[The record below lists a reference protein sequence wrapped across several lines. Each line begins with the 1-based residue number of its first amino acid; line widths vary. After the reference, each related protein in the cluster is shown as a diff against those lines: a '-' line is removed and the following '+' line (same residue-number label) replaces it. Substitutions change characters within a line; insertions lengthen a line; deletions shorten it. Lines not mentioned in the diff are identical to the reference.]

1 MRLRSAIAA
10 TLWLATGASAQAA
23 QKVQGA
29 VEPFA
34 EAIVEL
40 TINEQDTPVTLL
52 VRRDADG
59 TLLVRAVDLAPLRL
73 RTPARG
79 AVQVNG
85 ERYYRIGSE
94 IGAVVSFDEA
104 TQSARVLLP
113 TRAFLPTRKQAATA
127 DAPACATGAPGAFV
141 NYDVSLEQSGSDRQ
155 GGGFF
160 ELGLFGTQ
168 GVGTATMVAR
178 VEGGRRSL
186 ARLDTTWTRDFPDQ
200 LATLRLGDSIST
212 PGAWGRAVR
221 FGGVQYGTNFST
233 QPSLVT
239 TPLLAAQG
247 EALVPSTVDVFVNGR
262 QVASEAVPP
271 GPFAI
276 DNVPALTGA
285 GQLQVVVTDV
295 LGRQQVLSQ
304 PYYSGAAL
312 LRADLA
318 EYSVE
323 VGSLRENY
331 GAESFDYGDLIG
343 SATYRRGLT
352 NTLTAGTRLE
362 AQGNGTFAVGADSA
376 WQAGGLGIVTTHVAA
391 GGDGN
396 QSGFL
401 GGIGLEH
408 NGRYIST
415 YAQTQYATREFLQL
429 GTSALERTP
438 RQRTFAGL
446 GFDFARYGNVQLAYG
461 LQSFYDAES
470 VQTLGLNYSLTV
482 GRLGYLGLFA
492 THATADEAATTVL
505 LTWTLPFGER
515 RTLSTALQQSS
526 EPAAGGGG
534 FEAYSSLQQDLPTD
548 TGMGYR
554 LSLSSSADRDAS
566 VAYQGGAGIATV
578 DYASRDGTTGVRV
591 GATGAVAL
599 TSAGAMTARRLDQ
612 SFAVVQVAD
621 YPGLT
626 VFVDNQPVGRT
637 DERGRVL
644 VDSLRAYERN
654 EISVDPTEV
663 PMDGALAQ
671 ASMAVTPAYRSGA
684 VVRFPVSRAH
694 AATMRLVQTD
704 GTPVPAGAIATVGNR
719 QFPVA
724 LDGLL
729 YAEGMASAT
738 RVIAHWQGGQCAAVA
753 QRPAG
758 NDAVPD
764 LGTLRCE

>member
-10 TLWLATGASAQAA
+10 TLWFATSASSHAA
-23 QKVQGA
+23 QPVQGTP
-29 VEPFA
+29 EPFA
-34 EAIVEL
+34 EAVVEL
-40 TINEQDTPVTLL
+40 TINEQESPVTLL

-59 TLLVRAVDLAPLRL
+59 TLLVRAADLAGLRL

-94 IGAVVSFDEA
+94 IGAVVAFDEA
-104 TQSARVLLP
+104 TQAARVVLP
-113 TRAFLPTRKQAATA
+113 TRAFLPTRKQASAA
-127 DAPACATGAPGAFV
+127 DAPRAQRVAPGAFV
-141 NYDVSLEQSGSDRQ
+141 NYDVSLEQSGNARQ

-178 VEGGRRSL
+178 VESGRRSL

-212 PGAWGRAVR
+212 PGAWGRAMR

-276 DNVPALTGA
+276 DNVPALTGS

-304 PYYSGAAL
+304 PYYSGTAL
-312 LRADLA
+312 LRPGLA
-318 EYSVE
+318 EYSLE

-331 GAESFDYGDLIG
+331 GVDSFAYGDLVG
-343 SATYRRGLT
+343 SATYRRGIT
-352 NTLTAGTRLE
+352 NTLTAGTRVE
-362 AQGNGTFAVGADSA
+362 AQGNGTFAAGADSA
-376 WQAGGLGIVTTHVAA
+376 WQAGMLGIVTAHVAA
-391 GGDGN
+391 GGDGS

-408 NGRYIST
+408 NGRYVSAF
-415 YAQTQYATREFLQL
+415 AQTQYATREFLQL

-446 GFDFARYGNVQLAYG
+446 GFDFARYGNVQLAFG
-461 LQSFYDAES
+461 LQSFYDAAS
-470 VQTLGLNYSLTV
+470 VQTLGLNYSLTL

-492 THATADEAATTVL
+492 THATADETGTSLL
-505 LTWTLPFGER
+505 LTWTLPLGER
-515 RTLSTALQQSS
+515 RTLSAALQQSS
-526 EPAAGGGG
+526 QPASAGGG
-534 FEAYSSLQQDLPTD
+534 FEAYTSVQQDVPTD
-548 TGMGYR
+548 TGIGYR
-554 LSLSSSADRDAS
+554 LALSSSQDQDAS
-566 VAYQGGAGIATV
+566 LAYQGRAGTATV
-578 DYASRDGTTGVRV
+578 DYASRDGLTGLRV
-591 GATGAVAL
+591 GATGAAAL
-599 TSAGAMTARRLDQ
+599 TSAGAMPARRLDQ

-621 YPGLT
+621 YSGLT
-626 VFVDNQPVGRT
+626 VYVDNQPVGRT

-644 VDSLRAYERN
+644 VDTLRAYERN
-654 EISVDPTEV
+654 EISVDPAEV
-663 PMDGALAQ
+663 PMDGALAR
-671 ASMAVTPAYRSGA
+671 ASIDVTPAYRSGV

-694 AATMRLVQTD
+694 AATMRLTQRD
-704 GTPVPAGAIATVGNR
+704 GTPVPAGALATVGVR
-719 QFPVA
+719 EFPVA

-729 YAEGMASAT
+729 YVEGLAGAT
-738 RVIAHWQGGQCAAVA
+738 RVTLRWQGGQCAVMA

-758 NDAVPD
+758 NDALPD

>member
-1 MRLRSAIAA
+1 LRSAIAA
-10 TLWLATGASAQAA
+10 TLWVATCGSAHAA
-23 QKVQGA
+23 QPTLGTP
-29 VEPFA
+29 EPFA

-40 TINEQDTPVTLL
+40 TVNQQDAPVTLL

-59 TLLVRAVDLAPLRL
+59 TLLVRSADLAVLRL

-79 AVQVNG
+79 AVLVNG
-85 ERYYRIGSE
+85 ERYYRLGSE
-94 IGAVVSFDEA
+94 AGAIVAFDEA
-104 TQSARVLLP
+104 TQAAHVQLP
-113 TRAFLPTRKQAATA
+113 PDAFLPTHKQAAAA
-127 DAPACATGAPGAFV
+127 DAPRAQRIAPGAFV
-141 NYDVSLEQSGSDRQ
+141 NYDVSLQESGNVRQ
-155 GGGFF
+155 GGGFL

-178 VEGGRRSL
+178 VEDGRRSVT
-186 ARLDTTWTRDFPDQ
+186 RLDSTWTRDFPER
-200 LATLRLGDSIST
+200 LATLRVGDSIST

-262 QVASEAVPP
+262 QVASEVVPP

-276 DNVPALTGA
+276 DDVPALTGA

-304 PYYSGAAL
+304 PYYSGTAL

-318 EYSVE
+318 EYSLE
-323 VGSLRENY
+323 LGSLRE
-331 GAESFDYGDLIG
+331 DYGTDSFAYGDPVG

-352 NTLTAGTRLE
+352 NTLTAGTRVE
-362 AQGNGTFAVGADSA
+362 AQGNGTFAIGADSA
-376 WQAGGLGIVTTHVAA
+376 WQAGTLGIVTAHVAA
-391 GGDGN
+391 GGNGS

-408 NGRYIST
+408 NGRYVT
-415 YAQTQYATREFLQL
+415 AYAQTQYATQEFQQL

-461 LQSFYDAES
+461 LQSFYDDAS
-470 VQTLGLNYSLTV
+470 VETLGLNYSLTL
-482 GRLGYLGLFA
+482 GRLGFLGLFA
-492 THATADEAATTVL
+492 THATAGEAATTVL
-505 LTWTLPFGER
+505 LTWTLPLGER
-515 RTLSTALQQSS
+515 RTFSTALQQSS
-526 EPAAGGGG
+526 QPAGAGGGL
-534 FEAYSSLQQDLPTD
+534 EAYTSVQQDLPTD
-548 TGMGYR
+548 AGMGYR
-554 LSLSSSADRDAS
+554 LSLSSSEEQDAS
-566 VAYQGGAGIATV
+566 VAYQGRAGTATV
-578 DYASRDGTTGVRV
+578 DYASRNGATGVRV
-591 GATGAVAL
+591 GATGAIAL

-621 YPGLT
+621 YSGLT
-626 VFVDNQPVGRT
+626 VYVDNQPVGRT
-637 DERGRVL
+637 DADGRVL

-663 PMDGALAQ
+663 PLDGSLAM
-671 ASMAVTPAYRSGA
+671 ASIDVTPAYRSGA
-684 VVRFPVSRAH
+684 VVQFPVSRAH
-694 AATMRLVQTD
+694 AATMRLAQPD
-704 GTPVPAGAIATVGNR
+704 GTPVPAGATATVGDR

-729 YAEGMASAT
+729 YAEGLAGAM
-738 RVIAHWQGGQCAAVA
+738 RVTVRWLDGECAVVA
-753 QRPAG
+753 RRPAG
-758 NDAVPD
+758 NDALPD
-764 LGTLRCE
+764 LGTLRCD

>member
-10 TLWLATGASAQAA
+10 TLWLAAVASAHAA
-23 QKVQGA
+23 QPVQGT

-40 TINEQDTPVTLL
+40 TINQQDTPVTLL

-59 TLLVRAVDLAPLRL
+59 TLLVRAADLAALRL

-85 ERYYRIGSE
+85 ERYYRIGAE
-94 IGAVVSFDEA
+94 LGAVVAFDEA
-104 TQSARVLLP
+104 TQAARVTLP
-113 TRAFLPTRKQAATA
+113 TRAFLPTRKQVSAA
-127 DAPACATGAPGAFV
+127 DAPGVQRGAPGAFV
-141 NYDVSLEQSGSDRQ
+141 NYDVSVEQSGKTRQ

-178 VEGGRRSL
+178 VESGRRSL
-186 ARLDTTWTRDFPDQ
+186 ARLDTTWVRDFPEQ

-212 PGAWGRAVR
+212 PGAWSRAVR

-262 QVASEAVPP
+262 PVASEAVPP
-271 GPFAI
+271 GPFNI

-304 PYYSGAAL
+304 PYYSGTAL
-312 LRADLA
+312 LRPSLA

-323 VGSLRENY
+323 LGSLRENY
-331 GAESFDYGDLIG
+331 GADSFAYGDLVG

-352 NTLTAGTRLE
+352 NTLTAGARIE
-362 AQGNGTFAVGADSA
+362 AQGNGTFAAGADSA
-376 WQAGGLGIVTTHVAA
+376 WQAGGLGVVTTHIAA
-391 GGDGN
+391 GGDGD

-408 NGRYIST
+408 NGRYVSA
-415 YAQTQYATREFLQL
+415 YAQTEYATREFRQL

-438 RQRTFAGL
+438 RQRIFAGL
-446 GFDFARYGNVQLAYG
+446 GFDFLRYGTVQLAYG
-461 LQSFYDAES
+461 LQSFYDAAS
-470 VQTLGLNYSLTV
+470 VQTLGLNYSLTL

-505 LTWTLPFGER
+505 LTWTLPLGER
-515 RTLSTALQQSS
+515 RTVSSALQQSS
-526 EPAAGGGG
+526 QPADAGGG
-534 FEAYSSLQQDLPTD
+534 FEAYTSLQQDLPTD
-548 TGMGYR
+548 QGLGYR
-554 LSLSSSADRDAS
+554 LSLSSSQDQDANL
-566 VAYQGGAGIATV
+566 AYQGRAGTATV

-591 GATGAVAL
+591 GGTGAVAL
-599 TSAGAMTARRLDQ
+599 TSAGVMTARRLDQ

-626 VFVDNQPVGRT
+626 VFLDNQPVGRT
-637 DERGRVL
+637 DEHGRVL
-644 VDSLRAYERN
+644 VDSLRAYESN

-663 PMDGALAQ
+663 PMDGALSQ
-671 ASMAVTPAYRSGA
+671 ASMQVTPAYRSGA
-684 VVRFPVSRAH
+684 VVRFPRQPRLCGDH
-694 AATMRLVQTD
+694 APR
-704 GTPVPAGAIATVGNR
+704 
-719 QFPVA
+719 
-724 LDGLL
+724 
-729 YAEGMASAT
+729 AEGRHPGARRRHGDGRRPRVPDSARRTALRRRAGDRLT
-738 RVIAHWQGGQCAAVA
+738 REPAVAGWPLCRRCAAPSR
-753 QRPAG
+753 Q
-758 NDAVPD
+758 
-764 LGTLRCE
+764 